1 MQFMSVCDPRAF
13 TFPGRS
19 PFIALLVSVFLVPI
33 ARTSSSADDLKATRA
48 ELKARLHQAVDAEDW
63 PAVDNLKTAIQNL
76 DSAFSK
82 RPSNVVNKRTPSSS
96 DRESVAKKLSDAG
109 IHLQLSPSDDGPAQ
123 FAFSRDIEA
132 GTRTVFT
139 ANFFLFWST
148 TDAIADRFGWRH
160 DSWDM
165 DASLSTQG
173 KLSSA
178 NDTNTDAW
186 RYRATLNGRYTANAT
201 STNPDSIV
209 GLTWD
214 ASFEDEASRD
224 FDYNR
229 ISGEVNLTPT
239 IPLLAMGVYKPD
251 PSDKP
256 SPFRFRW
263 RPYFG
268 LNAGSVTSDRRNAAE
283 GADDTLWLVG
293 KLVAK
298 LQLDFIARALNFSEV
313 SLFAEDHITDL
324 SESDTWHNYF
334 IGGLNLMMSDNF
346 GFSLSYT
353 IGEDSPKF
361 MKEEVFKGAFGVKF

>member
-1 MQFMSVCDPRAF
+1 
-13 TFPGRS
+13 
-19 PFIALLVSVFLVPI
+19 VFLVAI
-33 ARTSSSADDLKATRA
+33 ARTSLGADGLSATRA

-63 PAVDNLKTAIQNL
+63 TGVENLKTAIQNL

-82 RPSNVVNKRTPSSS
+82 RPSNVASKPTPTSSG
-96 DRESVAKKLSDAG
+96 RESVIEKLSDAG
-109 IHLQLSPSDDGPAQ
+109 VHLQLSPSDDSPAQ
-123 FAFSRDIEA
+123 FAFARDIES
-132 GTRTVFT
+132 GTKTVFT
-139 ANFFLFWST
+139 ANFFLSWST

-178 NDTNTDAW
+178 NDTDTDAW
-186 RYRATLNGRYTANAT
+186 RYRATLSGRYTANAT
-201 STNPDSIV
+201 STNVDSIV

-229 ISGEVNLTPT
+229 LSGELNVTAT
-239 IPLLAMGVYKPD
+239 IPLLAMGYYKPD

-256 SPFRFRW
+256 APFRFRW

-268 LNAGSVTSDRRNAAE
+268 LNAGSVTSDRGNAAE

-298 LQLDFIARALNFSEV
+298 LQLDFIARALNFNEV
-313 SLFAEDHITDL
+313 SLFAEDHITHL
-324 SESDTWHNYF
+324 SESDSSHNYF
-334 IGGLNLMMSDNF
+334 TGGLNLMMSDNF
-346 GFSLSYT
+346 GFSLSYMV
-353 IGEDSPKF
+353 GEDSPKF
-361 MKEEVFKGAFGVKF
+361 IKEEVFKGAFGVKF